1 MAGGAATRVGSP
13 AKNESA
19 ASAAAAGEEGAVPWD
34 GLPLLLPSLLLL
46 MVVLLLLLLVLVV
59 VVVLVMLVLVVLV
72 LLVLEMLVLMVLV
85 LLVLVMLVLVMLVLL
100 VLVMLV
106 LLVVL
111 VLLVLCK
118 AMQGWSISP
127 GINLWLCPALLIL
140 LRRSSPG
147 LKAPVWMQV
156 MVPIPVAFG

>member
-46 MVVLLLLLLVLVV
+46 MVVLVVLVLVLLLLVLP
-59 VVVLVMLVLVVLV
+59 VLMVVLV
-72 LLVLEMLVLMVLV
+72 LLVLVMLVLMVLV
-85 LLVLVMLVLVMLVLL
+85 LLVLVLLVLL
-100 VLVMLV
+100 VLVLLV

-118 AMQGWSISP
+118 AMQGWSVSP
-127 GINLWLCPALLIL
+127 GVNLWLCPALLIL

-156 MVPIPVAFG
+156 VVPIPVAFG